1 MADVSDP
8 KINEGTLVNP
18 NMREYSSHETT
29 LAYEDVRSN
38 KSDVNWVLID
48 YEVRLYFFRVLR
60 FLLTDFLVPRTT
72 DLINWASL
80 LQALAAWLSFR
91 RN

>member
-8 KINEGTLVNP
+8 KISEGNLVNP

-48 YEVRLYFFRVLR
+48 YEVRLYFFGVLY
-60 FLLTDFLVPRTT
+60 F
-72 DLINWASL
+72 S
-80 LQALAAWLSFR
+80 
-91 RN
+91 